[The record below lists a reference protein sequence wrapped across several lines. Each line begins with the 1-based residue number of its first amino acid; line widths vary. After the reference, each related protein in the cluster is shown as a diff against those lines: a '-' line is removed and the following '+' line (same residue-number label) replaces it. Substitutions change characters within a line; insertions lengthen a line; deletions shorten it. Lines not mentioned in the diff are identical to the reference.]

1 MITRQDSRPIGRFAP
16 LERVPLHRSS
26 PYSLPGALHGE
37 WNRLEKPVDVL
48 FARGPSEGE
57 SKRRARFGG
66 RKAEGEED
74 AARGGRARV
83 AGRAGRDRD
92 PVEVEGCCERLRLRA
107 GELRRCGGG
116 KAGPASRVDLR
127 VRDAEEKAGLEPV
140 APAGEARRL
149 RRKVRRR
156 EPDGRAETDDGRHVL
171 GPAPPSPLL
180 PAAGGEG
187 LKPYP
192 LAHEEGAGRL
202 SGVLG
207 V

>member
-57 SKRRARFGG
+57 SKRRTRFGG

-83 AGRAGRDRD
+83 AGRAGRGRD
-92 PVEVEGCCERLRLRA
+92 PREGEGCR
-107 GELRRCGGG
+107 GTQS
-116 KAGPASRVDLR
+116 PQSR
-127 VRDAEEKAGLEPV
+127 E
-140 APAGEARRL
+140 
-149 RRKVRRR
+149 
-156 EPDGRAETDDGRHVL
+156 
-171 GPAPPSPLL
+171 
-180 PAAGGEG
+180 
-187 LKPYP
+187 
-192 LAHEEGAGRL
+192 
-202 SGVLG
+202 
-207 V
+207 